1 MNAQDMAALQSML
14 FIVFASGVFVGA
26 LCTGFLTTLINLFSR
41 KIQYPD
47 RVKVQDG
54 YLYRDKHVFMSLEQR
69 NLCRKKRRD
78 LFMQSAKNNPEINRA
93 KERVIIMLSFTLLV
107 ALLSFSFFAHKNP
120 LISNLEE
127 NKKPNL
133 ELRAGGVPAN

>member
-1 MNAQDMAALQSML
+1 MNAQDYAALQSML

-26 LCTGFLTTLINLFSR
+26 ACTGFMTRLINLLSR

-78 LFMQSAKNNPEINRA
+78 LFMDRVKNNPEINRA
-93 KERVIIMLSFTLLV
+93 KQRVIIMLSLLFLV
-107 ALLSFSFFAHKNP
+107 SLLSFSFFAKTP
-120 LISNLEE
+120 LI
-127 NKKPNL
+127 
-133 ELRAGGVPAN
+133 